1 MYAALLMAE
10 GRGEGPDTNRQT
22 DTFMIIDNL
31 TKSLL
36 YVWRTEGGLE
46 VLLVGEDEERDVLV
60 VLKYHHDHHLH
71 AHHHH
76 QGLHHHH
83 HHHHYHHHH
92 YHHLV
97 LHRSPELHLGLVQL
111 LGLRA
116 VHHEDDAVSAPA
128 EQFELV

>member
-1 MYAALLMAE
+1 MLYVCSTSYD
-10 GRGEGPDTNRQT
+10 RRKGEGPDTNRQT

-71 AHHHH
+71 RHHHH
-76 QGLHHHH
+76 
-83 HHHHYHHHH
+83 
-92 YHHLV
+92 HHLV
-97 LHRSPELHLGLVQL
+97 LHRPPELHLGLVQL

>member
-1 MYAALLMAE
+1 MHAALLMAE

-76 QGLHHHH
+76 LMSSSSSSSFHHH
-83 HHHHYHHHH
+83 
-92 YHHLV
+92 HHLV

-128 EQFELV
+128 KQFELV